1 MEKQKIKD
9 LYQKLAQDH
18 LRKLVDQA
26 KAIHRYVKTD
36 PEKTLQAYDQVT
48 NIISNMM
55 KDKTYLRLVEQHPS
69 LASLTWNLATNRQL
83 LVTSI
88 EFNNAPKDWQSAMI
102 AKQCITDANL
112 VLAYCATVTS
122 DALGNDLLTEAECRR
137 LGEILG
143 IDWSD
148 TASKQSTPNKNDDQ
162 DAATSATPDVHQTSD
177 RSTNDS
183 QTAAASTESEKSH
196 SADDQDDAEQKQTEV
211 QSKQSN

>member
-18 LRKLVDQA
+18 LKELVDQA

-122 DALGNDLLTEAECRR
+122 DALGNDLLTEEECRQ

-148 TASKQSTPNKNDDQ
+148 TASNAEQSTPNKNDDQ
-162 DAATSATPDVHQTSD
+162 DAGASATPDVHQTSD
-177 RSTNDS
+177 RSTNAS
-183 QTAAASTESEKSH
+183 PAADASTESEKSH
-196 SADDQDDAEQKQTEV
+196 AVDTQGNAEKEQIKD
-211 QSKQSN
+211 

>member
-48 NIISNMM
+48 NIISSMM

-143 IDWSD
+143 IDWSN
-148 TASKQSTPNKNDDQ
+148 TASNAKQSTPNKNDEQ
-162 DAATSATPDVHQTSD
+162 DAATPDVLQTKD
-177 RSTNDS
+177 RSTSDS

-196 SADDQDDAEQKQTEV
+196 SVDTQDNTEKEQTKD
-211 QSKQSN
+211 

>member
-18 LRKLVDQA
+18 LKELVEQA
-26 KAIHRYVKTD
+26 KSIHRYVKTD
-36 PEKTLQAYDQVT
+36 PEKTLQAYDQIT
-48 NIISNMM
+48 NTISNMM
-55 KDKTYLRLVEQHPS
+55 KDKTYLRLVDQHPS

-88 EFNNAPKDWQSAMI
+88 EFSNVPKDWQSAMI

-122 DALGNDLLTEAECRR
+122 DALGNDLLTEAECRK

-143 IDWSD
+143 IDWSN
-148 TASKQSTPNKNDDQ
+148 TASGDKEQVASNDSDDQ
-162 DAATSATPDVHQTSD
+162 DKETSNSADNH
-177 RSTNDS
+177 STNS
-183 QTAAASTESEKSH
+183 KQTADAQIADASGKHHEASSTGHSDESKENQS
-196 SADDQDDAEQKQTEV
+196 ET
-211 QSKQSN
+211 QSK

>member
-1 MEKQKIKD
+1 MERQKIKD

-18 LRKLVDQA
+18 LKGLVDQA

-122 DALGNDLLTEAECRR
+122 DALGNDLLTEEECRQ

-143 IDWSD
+143 IDWSS
-148 TASKQSTPNKNDDQ
+148 TTSNTEQSTPNKNNDQ
-162 DAATSATPDVHQTSD
+162 DTEPSASANTHQTSD
-177 RSTNDS
+177 RSTNALQATD
-183 QTAAASTESEKSH
+183 ASESRKNRSVET
-196 SADDQDDAEQKQTEV
+196 QDDTKKEHPGK
-211 QSKQSN
+211 

>member
-18 LRKLVDQA
+18 LKGLVDQA

-88 EFNNAPKDWQSAMI
+88 EFDNAPKDWQSAMI

-143 IDWSD
+143 IDWSN
-148 TASKQSTPNKNDDQ
+148 TASNAKQSMPNKNDDQ
-162 DAATSATPDVHQTSD
+162 DTATSATPDVHQTSD

-183 QTAAASTESEKSH
+183 QTAASTESEKSH
-196 SADDQDDAEQKQTEV
+196 SVDTQNNAEKEQT
-211 QSKQSN
+211 KD

>member
-1 MEKQKIKD
+1 MERQKIKD

-18 LRKLVDQA
+18 LKGLVDQA

-143 IDWSD
+143 IDWSN
-148 TASKQSTPNKNDDQ
+148 TASNAKQSTPNKNDDQ
-162 DAATSATPDVHQTSD
+162 DTATSATPDVHQTSD

-196 SADDQDDAEQKQTEV
+196 SVDTQDNTEKEQTKD
-211 QSKQSN
+211 

>member
-18 LRKLVDQA
+18 LKELVDQA

-55 KDKTYLRLVEQHPS
+55 KDKTYLCLVEQHPS

-143 IDWSD
+143 IDWND
-148 TASKQSTPNKNDDQ
+148 TASRQSTPNKNDDQ
-162 DAATSATPDVHQTSD
+162 DAATSATPDAHQTSD

-196 SADDQDDAEQKQTEV
+196 SVDTQDNAEKEQT
-211 QSKQSN
+211 KD

>member
-143 IDWSD
+143 IDWSN
-148 TASKQSTPNKNDDQ
+148 TASKQSTSNKTDDQ
-162 DAATSATPDVHQTSD
+162 DAATPDVHQTSD

-196 SADDQDDAEQKQTEV
+196 SVDTQDNAEKKQT
-211 QSKQSN
+211 KD

>member
-18 LRKLVDQA
+18 LKELVDQA

-88 EFNNAPKDWQSAMI
+88 EFSKAPKDWQSAMI

-143 IDWSD
+143 IDWSNTD
-148 TASKQSTPNKNDDQ
+148 SKQSTPNKNDDQ
-162 DAATSATPDVHQTSD
+162 NAATSATPDVHQTSD

-183 QTAAASTESEKSH
+183 QTTAASTESEKSH
-196 SADDQDDAEQKQTEV
+196 SVDTQDNVEKEQTKD
-211 QSKQSN
+211 

>member
-48 NIISNMM
+48 NIISSMM

-143 IDWSD
+143 IDWSN
-148 TASKQSTPNKNDDQ
+148 TASNAKQSTPNKNDDQ
-162 DAATSATPDVHQTSD
+162 DAATPDVHQTND
-177 RSTNDS
+177 RSTSDS

-196 SADDQDDAEQKQTEV
+196 SVDTQDNTEKEQTKD
-211 QSKQSN
+211 

>member
-143 IDWSD
+143 IDWSNTD
-148 TASKQSTPNKNDDQ
+148 SKQSTPNKNDDQ
-162 DAATSATPDVHQTSD
+162 NAATSATPDVHQTSD

-196 SADDQDDAEQKQTEV
+196 SVDTQDNAEKEQIKD
-211 QSKQSN
+211 